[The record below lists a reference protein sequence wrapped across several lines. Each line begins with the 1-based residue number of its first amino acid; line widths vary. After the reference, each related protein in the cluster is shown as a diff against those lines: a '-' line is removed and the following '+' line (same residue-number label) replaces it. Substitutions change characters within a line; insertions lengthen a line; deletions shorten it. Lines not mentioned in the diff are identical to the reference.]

1 MHEKYSIWLK
11 LKEGNKWIK
20 IHVIN
25 KWNKKIMNKKNK
37 YK

>member
-1 MHEKYSIWLK
+1 MKNIPFDWNLM
-11 LKEGNKWIK
+11 KETKWIK